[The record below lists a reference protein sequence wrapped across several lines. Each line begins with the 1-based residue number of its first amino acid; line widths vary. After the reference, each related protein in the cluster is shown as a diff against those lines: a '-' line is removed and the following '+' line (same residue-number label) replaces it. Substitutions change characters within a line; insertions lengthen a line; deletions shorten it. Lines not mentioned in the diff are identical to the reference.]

1 MKLVINGKEIDSKES
16 LSVSELL
23 MEQNIKKPEMVS
35 VELNGNILRQ
45 TEFENT
51 NLKEGDKIEVLYF
64 MGGGNGT
71 Y

>member
-16 LSVSELL
+16 LSVSGLL